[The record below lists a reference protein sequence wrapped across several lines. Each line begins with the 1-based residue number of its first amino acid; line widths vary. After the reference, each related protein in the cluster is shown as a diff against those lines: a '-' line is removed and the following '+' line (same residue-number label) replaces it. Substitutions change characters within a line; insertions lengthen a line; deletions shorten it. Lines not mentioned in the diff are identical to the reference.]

1 MRLSALESCVG
12 ELFVE
17 RRGDVEVQDVS
28 RDSRRVGPGGLFAA
42 LPGERRDGGRFVS
55 MARERGASAVL
66 VEAEHADDL
75 NLPALI
81 VSDARK
87 AMAHVAHAV
96 HGQPTETLGTIG
108 VTGTN
113 GKTTTTFLIEGV
125 LRAAKVKTALLGTV
139 TQRILDDSR
148 ATYFTTPESD
158 DLARF
163 AREAADA
170 GAERLV
176 MEVSSH
182 GLSLSRVLGVRFD
195 IAAFTNLTQDHLD
208 FHESM
213 EEYGET
219 KAKLFTDFAPRVS
232 IINIDDA
239 FGASLAARLAKAGK
253 GLVTVSATGAQG
265 ATVRATDVRI
275 DASGIRATLIS
286 PAGEHAL
293 RSPLVGAHNL
303 ENLLVTFAVAISC
316 DVDAEI
322 VLAALADGVS
332 TPGRLEEVALG
343 SNYRVLVDYA
353 HTPDALRNVLAAV
366 RTATTGRLIVVF
378 GCGGDRDK
386 EKRPLMGEAA
396 ALGADLCI
404 VTSDNPR
411 TEDPATIVEAIVPG
425 VESGGKRMDVDAF
438 VNVDRREAIA
448 QALGMA
454 KPGDSVLIAGKG
466 HEDYQV
472 IGTERFDFDDR
483 TVARDAF
490 AQLGGAL

>member
-1 MRLSALESCVG
+1 M
-12 ELFVE
+12 
-17 RRGDVEVQDVS
+17 
-28 RDSRRVGPGGLFAA
+28 
-42 LPGERRDGGRFVS
+42 
-55 MARERGASAVL
+55 
-66 VEAEHADDL
+66 
-75 NLPALI
+75 
-81 VSDARK
+81 
-87 AMAHVAHAV
+87 
-96 HGQPTETLGTIG
+96 
-108 VTGTN
+108 
-113 GKTTTTFLIEGV
+113 
-125 LRAAKVKTALLGTV
+125 
-139 TQRILDDSR
+139 
-148 ATYFTTPESD
+148 
-158 DLARF
+158 
-163 AREAADA
+163 
-170 GAERLV
+170 
-176 MEVSSH
+176 
-182 GLSLSRVLGVRFD
+182 
-195 IAAFTNLTQDHLD
+195 
-208 FHESM
+208 
-213 EEYGET
+213 
-219 KAKLFTDFAPRVS
+219 
-232 IINIDDA
+232 
-239 FGASLAARLAKAGK
+239 
-253 GLVTVSATGAQG
+253 
-265 ATVRATDVRI
+265 
-275 DASGIRATLIS
+275 
-286 PAGEHAL
+286 
-293 RSPLVGAHNL
+293 
-303 ENLLVTFAVAISC
+303 
-316 DVDAEI
+316 
-322 VLAALADGVS
+322 
-332 TPGRLEEVALG
+332 G